1 MPNKAI
7 HQLAFTGTREAT
19 DVVYIVR
26 SGADYQL
33 PLDAMIPAL
42 SNQTT
47 VIPSAD
53 VLTLNG
59 TPFQVVD
66 DAPAGYVNIP
76 VRAIVQFS
84 GGTSDY
90 ATNTTLLI
98 GATGQVSD
106 TDYTL
111 STSIA
116 DRTNPINAIN
126 IASGTNPDGSGL
138 SAYVQT
144 GNPTAGDSDLTVTTW
159 YYQQPL
165 P

>member
-26 SGADYQL
+26 SGSDFQL

-42 SNQTT
+42 SSQTT
-47 VIPSAD
+47 VIQSAD
-53 VLTLNG
+53 VLTLNT
-59 TPFQVVD
+59 TPIQVVD
-66 DAPAGYVNIP
+66 DAPSGYVNIP

-84 GGTSDY
+84 GGTADY
-90 ATNTTLLI
+90 ATNTQFVI

-111 STSIA
+111 ATSIA
-116 DRTNPINAIN
+116 DRSDPISAY
-126 IASGTNPDGSGL
+126 IAVSGTNPDGSGL
-138 SAYVQT
+138 SAYVT
-144 GNPTAGDSDLTVTTW
+144 VGDPTAGDSDLTVTTW
-159 YYQQPL
+159 FYQQPL
-165 P
+165 T